1 LNFAIVSGV
10 DSFSL
15 LNENTLNYS
24 KKFGDHS
31 LQVLG
36 GFTTQRET
44 EEFQSITAR
53 DFATDISSH
62 FLAAGAAVPEVN
74 AGFAEFSIA
83 SFLSRANYSFD
94 NRYLLT
100 ATIRRDGS
108 SKFSKGNKWAT
119 FPSFGAAWKISNE
132 AFASGAT
139 DVMNNMTLRLGWGQ
153 TGNQEFAPYSSLSQ
167 LRPENYNWNGQTV
180 SGFGLAVIANE
191 NLTWEITTMTNV
203 GVDLSFLQS
212 RVNLTADYYIK
223 KTEDLLLEVELP
235 ANAGIPEPSIQ
246 NLGEMENKGLELT
259 LDAIAVEKS
268 DLTWDLG
275 FNFTKNTNKITSL
288 GSADVIGEDTDP
300 SYFLPRTTF
309 SGAAPVGYVTIGE
322 PIGVFYGYKTD
333 GLYRTQE
340 EANQST
346 KSNTLPGDLRYVDV
360 DGNGEINA
368 DDRTIIGSPHPDF
381 IYGFNTTVKYKNLSL
396 RLFLQGQSGGVVWNG
411 MRRFNNGITR
421 GANVL
426 AERADYWT
434 PSNTAAVWP
443 VPRENRSPSRGGG
456 GNMGESD
463 FFLEDAS
470 YLRMREITLT
480 YDLPEDI
487 LGVLNGQVYVTAQ
500 NLFTITDYLGYNPD
514 TNARA
519 NVRGSYGYD
528 ISSYPLA
535 RTFLLG
541 VKLNFN

>member
-1 LNFAIVSGV
+1 M
-10 DSFSL
+10 
-15 LNENTLNYS
+15 
-24 KKFGDHS
+24 K
-31 LQVLG
+31 
-36 GFTTQRET
+36 
-44 EEFQSITAR
+44 
-53 DFATDISSH
+53 
-62 FLAAGAAVPEVN
+62 
-74 AGFAEFSIA
+74 
-83 SFLSRANYSFD
+83 
-94 NRYLLT
+94 
-100 ATIRRDGS
+100 
-108 SKFSKGNKWAT
+108 
-119 FPSFGAAWKISNE
+119 
-132 AFASGAT
+132 
-139 DVMNNMTLRLGWGQ
+139 LRLGWGQ

-203 GVDLSFLQS
+203 GIDLSFLQS

-246 NLGEMENKGLELT
+246 NLGEMENKGFELT
-259 LDAIAVEKS
+259 LDAIAIEKP

-275 FNFTKNTNKITSL
+275 FNFTKNTNEITSL
-288 GSADVIGEDTDP
+288 GTADVIGEDTDP

-309 SGAAPVGYVTIGE
+309 SGGAPVGYVTIGE

-340 EANQST
+340 EADQSL
-346 KSNTLPGDLRYVDV
+346 KSNTLAGDIRYVDV
-360 DGNGEINA
+360 DGNGEIDA

-381 IYGFNTTVKYKNLSL
+381 IYGFNTTVKYKRVSL
-396 RLFLQGQSGGVVWNG
+396 RFFLSGQSGGVVWNG
-411 MRRFNNGITR
+411 MRRFNNGISR
-421 GANVL
+421 GANVI

-434 PSNTAAVWP
+434 SSNPDAVWP
-443 VPRENRSPSRGGG
+443 VPRQNRSPSRGGG

-463 FFLEDAS
+463 FFIEDAS

-480 YDLPEDI
+480 YDLPENI
-487 LGVLNGQVYVTAQ
+487 MGGLNGQVYVTGQ
-500 NLFTITDYLGYNPD
+500 NLFTITDYSGYNPD

-528 ISSYPLA
+528 ISSYPLP
-535 RTFLLG
+535 RTFSLG
-541 VKLNFN
+541 VKLNFH